1 MPSTNLKQNR
11 EITKEAESM
20 ATNPQHSYMT
30 IEEYFEFCRH
40 NPDARYEYSDGQ
52 VTMLAGGSLN
62 HATIA
67 LNIASKL
74 KQILPESCR
83 PFTSD
88 AALKL
93 SANRCVLPDVT
104 VTCDERD
111 LTNDDYIQ
119 YPCLVFE
126 VLSPSTEAID
136 RGRKFNDYQKC
147 PTLQEYILVNAHEPL
162 VEVFK
167 REKDPMWMY
176 RAYRENAEISLFSLG
191 LSLYIEDIY
200 QGVKF

>member
-1 MPSTNLKQNR
+1 
-11 EITKEAESM
+11 
-20 ATNPQHSYMT
+20 MT
-30 IEEYFEFCRH
+30 LEEYFEFCRS
-40 NPDARYEYSDGQ
+40 NPDARYEYNDGQ

-74 KQILPESCR
+74 KHMLPAPCR

-88 AALKL
+88 ATLKL

-111 LTNDDYIQ
+111 LASNDYIQ
-119 YPCLVFE
+119 YPSLVFE

-136 RGRKFNDYQKC
+136 RGRKFNDYQRC
-147 PTLQEYILVNAHEPL
+147 LTLQEYILVNTHAPL

-176 RAYRENAEISLFSLG
+176 RAYRENTEIPLSCLG
-191 LSLYIEDIY
+191 LSLPIEDIY
-200 QGVKF
+200 QDIQF

>member
-1 MPSTNLKQNR
+1 MSANPNL
-11 EITKEAESM
+11 S
-20 ATNPQHSYMT
+20 HMT
-30 IEEYFEFCRH
+30 IEEYFELCQN
-40 NPDARYEYSDGQ
+40 NPDIRYEYLDGQ

-74 KQILPESCR
+74 KQLLPTPCR

-88 AALKL
+88 AVLKL
-93 SANRCVLPDVT
+93 SSSRCVLPDVT

-111 LTNDDYIQ
+111 LTNGDYLQ
-119 YPCLVFE
+119 YPSVVFE

-147 PTLQEYILVNAHEPL
+147 LTLQEYILVNSHEPL
-162 VEVFK
+162 IETFK
-167 REKDPMWMY
+167 REKDPLWIY
-176 RAYRENAEISLFSLG
+176 RAYRDNTEIPLFSLG
-191 LSLYIEDIY
+191 VSLRIEDIY